1 MKSFYKTDDE
11 AKVLAHQIVDT
22 ELRQWIT
29 GGQLSN
35 PDDRSAVAKSNSL
48 LDASVIGRLSI
59 LSLFLCQTT
68 MLPRRGCQG
77 SSSTG

>member
-1 MKSFYKTDDE
+1 MD
-11 AKVLAHQIVDT
+11 H
-22 ELRQWIT
+22 

-35 PDDRSAVAKSNSL
+35 PDDCSAVAKSNSL

-68 MLPRRGCQG
+68 MIAATRMRRLIINRLNKFYPPNL
-77 SSSTG
+77 SSV